1 MVVKKTEK
9 EKIKKIT
16 KEPKKKTGKEETKLK
31 VGKSKPEMKIF
42 NTLTRKVEE
51 IKPIK
56 KGEIGMYS
64 CGPTVYGRAH
74 VGNMR
79 AYIFADTLRRVLEYY
94 GYKVKHVM
102 NITDVGHLTSDAD
115 SGEDKMQKSARE
127 ERLSAW
133 DISKKYT
140 DIFFQDEK
148 ELNILKPQIVCNATD
163 HIKEQIELIK
173 SLEKKGYTYRTSD
186 GIYFDTAKFKK
197 YGDLAKLNIE
207 GLQAGKR
214 IDVGEKKNKT
224 DFALWKFSGEN
235 EKRDM
240 EWESPWGKG
249 FPGWH
254 IECSAMSM
262 KYLGK
267 NFDIH
272 TGGIDHIPI
281 HHTNEIAQSESST
294 GNKFV
299 NYWVHSEFLVL
310 GEQEKMSKSLGNV
323 INLDTI
329 KEKGFTAMDYRYLC
343 LAVQYRK
350 RLIFGEEVLKSA
362 ANSMQR
368 LKNKIIE
375 IKEDNPKIIELNK
388 LSPESKKYLEEFKES
403 VFNDLNTPKA
413 LAVMWNM
420 LGDNKVNN
428 SEKYSLLL
436 NFDRVLGLQMDKL
449 RKEEIKVDDKLQELL
464 KKREEFRKLKKW
476 QEADKIRDEI
486 LAKGYTILDTNEG
499 PKLEKSGK

>member
-1 MVVKKTEK
+1 MV
-9 EKIKKIT
+9 T
-16 KEPKKKTGKEETKLK
+16 KNSSKNLK
-31 VGKSKPEMKIF
+31 MKIF
-42 NTLTRKVEE
+42 NTLSRKIEE

-74 VGNMR
+74 LGNMR
-79 AYIFADTLRRVLEYY
+79 AYIFADTLRRILEYY
-94 GYKVKHVM
+94 NYKVTHVM

-127 ERLSAW
+127 ERMSAW

-140 DIFFQDEK
+140 DLFFKDSK

-163 HIKEQIELIK
+163 HIKEQIELVK
-173 SLEKKGYTYRTSD
+173 SLEKKSYTYKTSD
-186 GIYFDTAKFKK
+186 GIYFDTSKFKEYSK
-197 YGDLAKLNIE
+197 FAKLNIK

-224 DFALWKFSGEN
+224 DFALWKFSNPE

-240 EWESPWGKG
+240 EWDSPWGKG

-294 GNKFV
+294 GKKFV

-329 KEKGFTAMDYRYLC
+329 KEKGFTPIDYRYLC
-343 LAVQYRK
+343 LGVLYRK
-350 RLIFGEEVLKSA
+350 RLIFGEDVLKSA
-362 ANSMQR
+362 SNSMQR
-368 LKNKIIE
+368 LKNKILE
-375 IKEDNPKIIELNK
+375 IKEDNPKIIELTE
-388 LSPESKKYLEEFKES
+388 LSKNGKSYLNEFKES

-413 LAVMWNM
+413 LALMWNM
-420 LGDNKVNN
+420 LSDSLLSN
-428 SEKYSLLL
+428 SEKYTLILD
-436 NFDRVLGLQMDKL
+436 FDKVFGLKL
-449 RKEEIKVDDKLQELL
+449 SEIKKEKIQINSELKKLLE
-464 KKREEFRKLKKW
+464 KREEFRKLKKYKD
-476 QEADKIRDEI
+476 ADKIRDEI
-486 LAKGYTILDTNEG
+486 LEKGYAILDTPEG
-499 PKLEKSGK
+499 PKLEKTKI

>member
-1 MVVKKTEK
+1 MVVKKT
-9 EKIKKIT
+9 
-16 KEPKKKTGKEETKLK
+16 GKESN
-31 VGKSKPEMKIF
+31 SKMKMSIF

-140 DIFFQDEK
+140 ELFFEDEK
-148 ELNILKPQIVCNATD
+148 ELNIIRPSVVCNATD

-173 SLEKKGYTYRTSD
+173 SLEKKGYTYKTSD

-224 DFALWKFSGEN
+224 DFALWKFSGED

-262 KYLGK
+262 RYLGD

-294 GNKFV
+294 GKKFV

-329 KEKGFTAMDYRYLC
+329 KEKGFTPMDYRYSC
-343 LAVQYRK
+343 LGVQYRK
-350 RLIFGEEVLKSA
+350 RLIFGEDVLKSA

-368 LKNKIIE
+368 LRNKIIE
-375 IKEDNPKIIELNK
+375 IKEENPKKIELSK
-388 LSPESKKYLEEFKES
+388 LSSESKKYLEEFKES

-420 LGDNKVNN
+420 LSDNEVSN
-428 SEKYSLLL
+428 SEKYNLILD
-436 NFDRVLGLQMDKL
+436 FERVLGLGLDKIK
-449 RKEEIKVDDKLQELL
+449 REEIKIDNKLQKLL
-464 KKREEFRKLKKW
+464 DKREEFRKQKKW

-486 LAKGYTILDTNEG
+486 LAEGYVILDTSEG